1 MDTSKTQVVDRV
13 ANSYMLVRSMHHAVL
28 AAGAEHF
35 SRLVVLTPATS
46 SEASP
51 CLCGDPMSSGIAAL
65 QTAAAAS
72 PNPRDVR
79 RDGPLLELIQMAGG
93 ELEYAVPLVRRLQET
108 RDDLAI
114 EVAALTGADAG
125 EMHYV
130 LDDYAAWVE
139 DGGKVLNPLGFSA
152 WLERRKAAK

>member
-28 AAGAEHF
+28 DAGAEHF

-46 SEASP
+46 SKASS
-51 CLCGDPMSSGIAAL
+51 CLCGDPMTSGIAAL
-65 QTAAAAS
+65 QTAASVS
-72 PNPRDVR
+72 PNPSDVR
-79 RDGPLLELIQMAGG
+79 RDRPLLALIQVAGG

-114 EVAALTGADAG
+114 EVAELTGAEAG
-125 EMHYV
+125 EMHSV

-139 DGGKVLNPLGFSA
+139 EGGMELNPLGFSA
-152 WLERRKAAK
+152 WRERRKAAK